1 MNTFTKLDIQELLVS
16 VFAPWVQDL
25 GLQVIEINE
34 DNILFYLPE
43 NDNLVRGGGDDDVTV
58 VCGQAIA
65 SAGDTC
71 SVLALT
77 AFNKKFRNCTTVDM
91 TTHFL
96 RPLMNKGIENPR
108 VGGSNP
114 PLGTIFINNIND
126 LSERY
131 AR

>member
-1 MNTFTKLDIQELLVS
+1 MNTFTKLDIQELLES

-71 SVLALT
+71 SVSA
-77 AFNKKFRNCTTVDM
+77 NS
-91 TTHFL
+91 
-96 RPLMNKGIENPR
+96 I
-108 VGGSNP
+108 
-114 PLGTIFINNIND
+114 
-126 LSERY
+126 
-131 AR
+131 

>member
-1 MNTFTKLDIQELLVS
+1 MNTFTKLDIQELLES

-43 NDNLVRGGGDDDVTV
+43 NDNLVRGGGDDVTV

-77 AFNKKFRNCTTVDM
+77 AFN
-91 TTHFL
+91 
-96 RPLMNKGIENPR
+96 
-108 VGGSNP
+108 
-114 PLGTIFINNIND
+114 
-126 LSERY
+126 
-131 AR
+131 